1 MVNVAKPVFGLISIK
16 SSEGALTSIYCATD
30 NDVVKHSGCY
40 FEYAELKFKSFAL
53 QNLYFFNL
61 K

>member
-1 MVNVAKPVFGLISIK
+1 MVNIAKPVFGLISIK

-40 FEYAELKFKSFAL
+40 FEYAELKFKSFSL
-53 QNLYFFNL
+53 QN
-61 K
+61 